1 MPQMPEDTVK
11 AVSDY
16 FGIAYPFTVAVKIS
30 QAEPINYDGPDV
42 TSMSRGSSANGSGPS
57 QKKTVE
63 KTINGN
69 GQTVTV
75 ECFNLLEMEKYP
87 GLKLLTEPKP
97 LIIAITK
104 DGHTKRYFNNEAQ
117 MTIATRIS
125 ETATETSETAPRI
138 SETATET
145 SETAPRI
152 SETRGVIGP
161 APSAACVLTTG
172 PGGQPIWVC

>member
-1 MPQMPEDTVK
+1 LKGAREMPQMPEDTVK

-87 GLKLLTEPKP
+87 GLKLLTESKP

-117 MTIATRIS
+117 MAIATRIS
-125 ETATETSETAPRI
+125 D
-138 SETATET
+138 
-145 SETAPRI
+145 
-152 SETRGVIGP
+152 TRGVIGP
-161 APSAACVLTTG
+161 APSATCVLTTG
-172 PGGQPIWVC
+172 PGGEPIWVC